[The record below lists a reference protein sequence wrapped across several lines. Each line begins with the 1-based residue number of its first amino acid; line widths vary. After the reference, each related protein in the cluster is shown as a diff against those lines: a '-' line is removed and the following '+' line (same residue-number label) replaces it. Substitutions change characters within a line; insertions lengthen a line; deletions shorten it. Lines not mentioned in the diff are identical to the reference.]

1 MASSKSIVPEFD
13 GENYDFWC
21 VRMKTL
27 FISRDLLEYVEDG
40 YEEPSDDEERS
51 IAEIAKQ
58 REHVRKDAKALLLI
72 QEGVSKTI
80 FPRIINARTSEAWDI
95 LEKEF

>member
-27 FISRDLLEYVEDG
+27 FISRDLLEHVEDG

-80 FPRIINARTSEAWDI
+80 FPRIINAG
-95 LEKEF
+95 F